1 MDLLN
6 TYRIL
11 LPGIKV
17 LPEPESLTGPI
28 SQGCKQPEML
38 STSGTWEESSM

>member
-6 TYRIL
+6 TYIIL

-17 LPEPESLTGPI
+17 LPEPESLTDTI
-28 SQGCKQPEML
+28 SQG
-38 STSGTWEESSM
+38 

>member
-1 MDLLN
+1 MYLLN

-17 LPEPESLTGPI
+17 LPEPESLTGTI
-28 SQGCKQPEML
+28 SQGYKQPEML
-38 STSGTWEESSM
+38 STSGTWEELSV